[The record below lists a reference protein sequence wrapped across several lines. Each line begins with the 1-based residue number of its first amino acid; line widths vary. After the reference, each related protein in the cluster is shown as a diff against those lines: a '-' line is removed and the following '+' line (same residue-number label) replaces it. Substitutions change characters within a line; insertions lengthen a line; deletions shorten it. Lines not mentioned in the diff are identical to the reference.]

1 MEGVYKVAILGSGP
15 AGLSAAA
22 RAASRGMSHV
32 LLEKTDRLS
41 DTIFRYQ
48 RGKHIMATPT
58 QLVLRSDIGFEAGKR
73 ETILDRWNSETAGH
87 QVNVAY
93 RAEAASV
100 TGAKGEFTITLTDGR
115 VLKAETVV
123 LAIGTQGN
131 PNVMTVPGNDLKHI
145 QYSLDDPTEYVD
157 EHITVVGGGDAGIEN
172 ALGLIADA
180 AQGNVV
186 TLLNKSMDFA
196 RAKEA
201 NVKALTDAAAAGRIT
216 ILAGSTPARV
226 DPGFITIDTPEGQQ
240 SIRCDRVIARMGSAP
255 PRKFVEAMGV
265 AFTGADR
272 EAFPRLSPTF
282 ETTVPGIYVIGAL
295 AGYPLIKHCMNQ
307 GYDVIEFIT
316 GNLGLKPADEPI
328 LEAKLSALPGGQS
341 VAEWL
346 EFLRTRIEILRG
358 LSTLQMREFLL
369 DSSVR
374 VCAPDEII
382 FQRNSIGSSMFGIA
396 AGSVKVEV
404 NPKNRRET
412 VPIGQG
418 SIFGEVGLISGRRR
432 GATIRAA
439 EPCILLEMPRTAS
452 LRLMAQNKEARDTVN
467 RITTERQVLQIFGSG
482 LTKEDIAEVLT
493 SAELIQVKAEQS
505 IINEGEE
512 GYDVFI
518 IRSGS
523 MTIEKEIGGKTV
535 FLNYVPAGSYVG
547 EMALID
553 GGRRGATVRAAIRSE
568 VVRLDGDLFRRL
580 LARKPELEAKMR
592 EDMRTRKQINS
603 YIEEQK
609 DRFSGVVDLY
619 SSVADFLV
627 DQGIGEATDVLLID
641 ETLCVGCDNCEKA
654 CADVHDGLSR
664 LDREAGRTYANLHVP
679 TSCRHCEHP
688 YCMTDCPP
696 NAIRRGADGEVFIDE
711 TCIGCGNC
719 QRNCPY
725 GVIRMDSP
733 PPQKPGLLSWFLF
746 GAGPGP
752 GEPDIEWKTKA
763 KKKHGEKPKVAIK
776 CDMCA
781 GIDGGPACVRA
792 CPTGAAIRVS
802 PEDFLTVT
810 RVRGEG

>member
-1 MEGVYKVAILGSGP
+1 
-15 AGLSAAA
+15 
-22 RAASRGMSHV
+22 
-32 LLEKTDRLS
+32 
-41 DTIFRYQ
+41 
-48 RGKHIMATPT
+48 
-58 QLVLRSDIGFEAGKR
+58 
-73 ETILDRWNSETAGH
+73 
-87 QVNVAY
+87 
-93 RAEAASV
+93 
-100 TGAKGEFTITLTDGR
+100 
-115 VLKAETVV
+115 
-123 LAIGTQGN
+123 
-131 PNVMTVPGNDLKHI
+131 
-145 QYSLDDPTEYVD
+145 
-157 EHITVVGGGDAGIEN
+157 
-172 ALGLIADA
+172 
-180 AQGNVV
+180 
-186 TLLNKSMDFA
+186 
-196 RAKEA
+196 
-201 NVKALTDAAAAGRIT
+201 
-216 ILAGSTPARV
+216 
-226 DPGFITIDTPEGQQ
+226 
-240 SIRCDRVIARMGSAP
+240 
-255 PRKFVEAMGV
+255 
-265 AFTGADR
+265 
-272 EAFPRLSPTF
+272 
-282 ETTVPGIYVIGAL
+282 
-295 AGYPLIKHCMNQ
+295 
-307 GYDVIEFIT
+307 
-316 GNLGLKPADEPI
+316 
-328 LEAKLSALPGGQS
+328 
-341 VAEWL
+341 
-346 EFLRTRIEILRG
+346 
-358 LSTLQMREFLL
+358 
-369 DSSVR
+369 
-374 VCAPDEII
+374 
-382 FQRNSIGSSMFGIA
+382 MFGIA

-493 SAELIQVKAEQS
+493 SAELIQVKAEEA

-810 RVRGEG
+810 RVRGES

>member
-22 RAASRGMSHV
+22 RAARRGMSHV

-58 QLVLRSDIGFEAGKR
+58 QLVLRSDISFEAGRR
-73 ETILDRWNSETAGH
+73 ETILDRWNDETSGH
-87 QVNVAY
+87 KVNVAY

-100 TGAKGEFTITLTDGR
+100 TGSRGDFTITLTDGR

-131 PNVMTVPGNDLKHI
+131 PNVMTMPGSDLKHI
-145 QYSLDDPTEYVD
+145 QYTLDDPTEYVD
-157 EHITVVGGGDAGIEN
+157 EHIVVVGGGDAGIEN
-172 ALGLIADA
+172 ALGLIADQ
-180 AQGNVV
+180 AQGNTV

-201 NVKALTDAAAAGRIT
+201 NVKALTDAATAGRIT
-216 ILAGSTPARV
+216 ILAGSSPARV

-255 PRKFVEAMGV
+255 PRRFVEAMGV
-265 AFTGADR
+265 VFTSPDR
-272 EAFPRLSPTF
+272 EAFPKLSPTF

-369 DSSVR
+369 DSTVR
-374 VCAPDEII
+374 VCQPDEVI

-439 EPCILLEMPRTAS
+439 EACILLEMPRTAS
-452 LRLMAQNKEARDTVN
+452 LRLMAQNKDARETVN

-482 LTKEDIAEVLT
+482 LTKEDIVEVLT
-493 SAELIQVKAEQS
+493 SAELMQVKAEDA
-505 IINEGEE
+505 IINEGED
-512 GYDVFI
+512 GYDIFI

-523 MTIEKEIGGKTV
+523 MTIEKQIGGKTV

-553 GGRRGATVRAAIRSE
+553 GGRRAATVRAAIRSE

-592 EDMRTRKQINS
+592 DDMRARKQINS
-603 YIEEQK
+603 YIEDQK

-664 LDREAGRTYANLHVP
+664 LDREAGRTYAHLHVP

-733 PPQKPGLLSWFLF
+733 PPDKPGLLSWFLF

-752 GEPDIEWKTKA
+752 GEPDLEWKTKA